1 RTLTSYRQLLPS
13 NLAKVTLTVSLG
25 PSTSRPMMSS
35 PQPAISDGETKTCAS
50 TSEALLTT
58 AKSRGSE
65 KAGMAHR
72 AASRAIAAGR
82 AKKRRIG
89 WKAPERSRRASKRP
103 ILEHDRQHQKKPEL
117 PGRGA
122 APVVV

>member
-1 RTLTSYRQLLPS
+1 
-13 NLAKVTLTVSLG
+13 
-25 PSTSRPMMSS
+25 
-35 PQPAISDGETKTCAS
+35 PQSAMSDGETKTCVS
-50 TSEALLTT
+50 TSDVLLTT
-58 AKSRGSE
+58 AKSRGSA

-103 ILEHDRQHQKKPEL
+103 IPEHDRQRQKKPEL
-117 PGRGA
+117 PGRGTA
-122 APVVV
+122 LVVIEQLEANQ